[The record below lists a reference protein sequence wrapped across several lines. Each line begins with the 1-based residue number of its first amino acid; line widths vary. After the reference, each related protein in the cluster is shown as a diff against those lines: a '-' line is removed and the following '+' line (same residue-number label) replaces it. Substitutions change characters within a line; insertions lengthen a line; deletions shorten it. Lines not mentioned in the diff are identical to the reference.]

1 MEAAADLSRR
11 PNTLPPLILACLAAT
26 WLIWGSTYLAIRFA
40 LAGFSPFVMMGT
52 RFVVAGGLLLAWT
65 AWRGAPMPSA
75 REWRNAVVVGSLMLV
90 CGMGGTAIAEQ
101 SIGSG
106 LAVAFIAVTPILMV
120 VLTMAYGIYP
130 RGAELVGV
138 LLGLT
143 GVLMLTQGAGFRG
156 SAAGLG
162 AMLVA
167 CSGWSLGSVLSQRQL
182 RLAPGAVG
190 FASEMLCGGAVLL
203 VLSFARGEPW
213 PSHAPLGAWLAWGY
227 LTTFGSLVAFNAYMY
242 LLGNASASLA
252 ASYTYVNPVIA
263 MLLGVAIGGE
273 AIAPWEWLSASVTLA
288 GVVILFVGRRRKNQ

>member
-1 MEAAADLSRR
+1 
-11 PNTLPPLILACLAAT
+11 
-26 WLIWGSTYLAIRFA
+26 
-40 LAGFSPFVMMGT
+40 MMGT
-52 RFVVAGGLLLAWT
+52 RFVVAGGVLLAWMY
-65 AWRGAPMPSA
+65 WRKAAMPSA
-75 REWRNAVVVGSLMLV
+75 REWRNATVIGSLMLV

-101 SIGSG
+101 TVGSG

-120 VLTMAYGIYP
+120 VLSMAYGVYP

-138 LLGLT
+138 LLGLA
-143 GVLMLTQGAGFRG
+143 GVVMLTQGAGFRG
-156 SAAGLG
+156 STAGLG

-190 FASEMLCGGAVLL
+190 FASEMLCGGLVLL
-203 VLSFARGEPW
+203 VLALFRGEPL
-213 PSHAPLGAWLAWGY
+213 PTHAPLGAWLAWVY

-242 LLGNASASLA
+242 LLGHASPSLA

-273 AIAPWEWLSASVTLA
+273 TIAAWEWLSAGVTLA
-288 GVVILFVGRRRKNQ
+288 GVVILFVGRLRKKGPP